1 MTEIEG
7 IARLEFVRSDPEV
20 PPISATEWHKRA
32 EDEFVSYQFLR
43 SVLNRDCTE
52 LVRLIEKSDDAKT
65 WMRLVESFDELSDRL
80 AAFSE
85 AFESG
90 SARLMVALARVATTE
105 PDHRAGTPI

>member
-1 MTEIEG
+1 MTEVAE
-7 IARLEFVRSDPEV
+7 IARLEFGRNDPEL
-20 PPISATEWHKRA
+20 PRISATEWSKRA
-32 EDEFVSYQFLR
+32 EDEFINYQFVR

-52 LVRLIEKSDDAKT
+52 LVRLIEKSDDSKT

-90 SARLMVALARVATTE
+90 SARLMVALARAATTE
-105 PDHRAGTPI
+105 PDHRNGTPI